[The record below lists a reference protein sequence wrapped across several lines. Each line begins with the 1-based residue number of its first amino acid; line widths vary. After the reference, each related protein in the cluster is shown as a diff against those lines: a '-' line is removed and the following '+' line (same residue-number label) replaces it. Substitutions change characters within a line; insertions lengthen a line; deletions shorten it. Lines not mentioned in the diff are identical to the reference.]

1 MDQKDSREEGEG
13 RDAGTHISAAS
24 PTRYEPWTGY
34 RQALVSA
41 LQLQL
46 RFQGVGFRL
55 DVVSVLAFLGAA

>member
-1 MDQKDSREEGEG
+1 MGQKDSREGGEG
-13 RDAGTHISAAS
+13 RDAGTR